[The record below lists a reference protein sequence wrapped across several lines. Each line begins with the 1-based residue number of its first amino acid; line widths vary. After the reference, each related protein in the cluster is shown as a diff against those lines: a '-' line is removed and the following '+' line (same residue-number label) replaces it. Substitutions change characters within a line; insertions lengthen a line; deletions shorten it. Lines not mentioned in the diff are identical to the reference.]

1 VVIITFVMGSLG
13 TIKVSFLF
21 RLSDSTVFSELKKNK
36 NTGENDN
43 KLGIDINTGI
53 VQNYWL

>member
-1 VVIITFVMGSLG
+1 MTGSVKPVKRESHPG
-13 TIKVSFLF
+13 ENVGN
-21 RLSDSTVFSELKKNK
+21 VNK

>member
-1 VVIITFVMGSLG
+1 MNPQVQNPKL
-13 TIKVSFLF
+13 FLEI
-21 RLSDSTVFSELKKNK
+21 LSNVYK

-43 KLGIDINTGI
+43 KSGININTGI